1 MLEELKAEVV
11 RIAKKA
17 QNSGLC
23 KHKAGNVSALD
34 PGTGLVCI
42 TPSGVDRDY
51 LTPDQ
56 VCVVD
61 FDLNCI
67 EGGRPSSETLMHI
80 ECYKERPDIRAIV
93 HTHSAMASAFAC
105 LNRPIPSFIFELF
118 VFHLDNGVIPVAPY
132 ALPGTMDLARS
143 VAETVKRSDLVLME
157 RHGTIAVG
165 GNLNEAYENADYIEE
180 LAKIYY
186 TILTLNNGQDCKL
199 FTPEDFRKWKY
210 PDQIKSEE

>member
-11 RIAKKA
+11 RIARKA

-34 PGTGLVCI
+34 PETGLVCI

-199 FTPEDFRKWKY
+199 FKPEDFRKWKY
-210 PDQIKSEE
+210 PDQIISEE

>member
-1 MLEELKAEVV
+1 MLEELKSEVV

-17 QNSGLC
+17 QNNGLC
-23 KHKAGNVSALD
+23 KHKSGNVSARD
-34 PGTGLVCI
+34 PETGYVCI
-42 TPSGVDRDY
+42 TPSGVDRDV

-56 VCVVD
+56 ICVVD

-67 EGGRPSSETLMHI
+67 EGGKPSSETLMHI

-118 VFHLDNGVIPVAPY
+118 IFHLDNGVIPVAPY
-132 ALPGTMDLARS
+132 ALPGTMDLARN

-165 GNLNEAYENADYIEE
+165 SDLNEAYENADYIEE

-186 TILTLNNGQDCKL
+186 TILTLNNGQDCTL
-199 FTPEDFRKWKY
+199 FTPEDFQKWKY
-210 PDQIKSEE
+210 PSQIKK

>member
-1 MLEELKAEVV
+1 MLEALKEEVV

-17 QNSGLC
+17 QNTGLC
-23 KHKAGNVSALD
+23 KHKAGNVSCID
-34 PGTGLVCI
+34 RESGLICI

-51 LTPDQ
+51 LTVDQ
-56 VCVVD
+56 VCVID
-61 FDLNCI
+61 RDLHVL
-67 EGGRPSSETLMHI
+67 EGGKPSSETLMHI
-80 ECYKERPDIRAIV
+80 ACYDAREDINAIV

-132 ALPGTMDLARS
+132 ALPGTTELAKN

-165 GNLNEAYENADYIEE
+165 KDLSEAFENADYIEE

-186 TILTLNNGQDCKL
+186 TILTLNNGQDPKL
-199 FTPEDFRKWKY
+199 FTPEDFQKWKY
-210 PDQIKSEE
+210 PSQIKNEG

>member
-11 RIAKKA
+11 RIARKA

-34 PGTGLVCI
+34 PETGLVCI

-186 TILTLNNGQDCKL
+186 TILTLNNG
-199 FTPEDFRKWKY
+199 
-210 PDQIKSEE
+210 